1 MARERSP
8 CGWGAVACHLER
20 RQLMTQ
26 FVRPLPPD
34 LVLSEGGALC
44 NDGVLLTEELGL
56 ASLPVVPGRT

>member
-20 RQLMTQ
+20 RRLMTQ
-26 FVRPLPPD
+26 FVRPLLPD

-44 NDGVLLTEELGL
+44 NAGVLLTEVLGL
-56 ASLPVVPGRT
+56 ASLPAASGRT